1 MIMII
6 LKADKV
12 SKNYFRKCAL
22 SNVDISLEQG
32 RIIGL
37 LGPNGS
43 GKTTFLKLVA
53 GLVRPSGGSI
63 SICGMETGYKT
74 KELISFLPD
83 SEFLYPWMTI
93 GEAGDTYAS
102 FFKDFDAARFNELLK
117 FMALTPDMKVR
128 RLSKGMKEK
137 LALALT
143 LSRNA
148 KLIVLDEPL
157 NGVDPIAREQILG
170 AIVKSF
176 SQESTIL
183 VTSHL
188 INEVENILDE
198 AYFLKEGRIVLHG
211 STEDLR
217 SERGKSLD
225 ELYREVFAC

>member
-1 MIMII
+1 MTI
-6 LKADKV
+6 LKAEKI
-12 SKNYFRKCAL
+12 SKNYFAKSAL

-32 RIIGL
+32 KIIGL

-43 GKTTFLKLVA
+43 GKTTFLKLVT
-53 GLVRPSGGSI
+53 GMVRPSGGSLT
-63 SICGMETGYKT
+63 ICGMEIGYKT
-74 KELISFLPD
+74 KEIISFLPD
-83 SEFLYPWMTI
+83 SEFLYDWMTI
-93 GEAGDTYAS
+93 REAASTYAA
-102 FFKDFDAARFNELLK
+102 FFKDFDNDRFNELLK
-117 FMALTPDMKVR
+117 FMQLSSDMRFK

-148 KLIVLDEPL
+148 RLIVLDEPL
-157 NGVDPIAREQILG
+157 NGVDPVAREQILG
-170 AIVKSF
+170 AIVRSF
-176 SQESTIL
+176 SQDSTIL

-198 AYFLKEGRIVLHG
+198 AYFLKDGRIVLHG

-217 SERGKSLD
+217 SERNKSLD

>member
-1 MIMII
+1 MII
-6 LKADKV
+6 LKADKI
-12 SKNYFRKCAL
+12 SKNYFTKSAL
-22 SNVDISLEQG
+22 DKVDISLEQG
-32 RIIGL
+32 KIIGL

-43 GKTTFLKLVA
+43 GKTTFLKLVT
-53 GLVRPSGGSI
+53 GMVRPTGGSI
-63 SICGMETGYKT
+63 TVCGMEIGYKT
-74 KELISFLPD
+74 KEMISFLPD
-83 SEFLYPWMTI
+83 SEFLYDWMTI
-93 GEAGDTYAS
+93 KEAGNTYAA
-102 FFKDFDAARFNELLK
+102 FFKDFDIARFNELLQ
-117 FMALTPDMKVR
+117 FMKLSSDMRVK

-148 KLIVLDEPL
+148 RLIVLDEPL
-157 NGVDPIAREQILG
+157 NGVDPVAREQILG
-170 AIVKSF
+170 AIVRSF

-198 AYFLKEGRIVLHG
+198 AYFLKDGRIVLHG

-217 SERGKSLD
+217 SERSKSLD